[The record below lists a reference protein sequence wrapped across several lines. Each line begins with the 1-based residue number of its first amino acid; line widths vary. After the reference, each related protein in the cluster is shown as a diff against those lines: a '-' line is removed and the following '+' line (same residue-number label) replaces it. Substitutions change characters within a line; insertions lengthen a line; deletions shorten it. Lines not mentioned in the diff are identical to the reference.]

1 MSNAFFKSK
10 KVQITFSPLSIANFD
25 ESTVI
30 ISAAIVDEFLAHA
43 N

>member
-10 KVQITFSPLSIANFD
+10 EVQTTFYPLSRANFD

-30 ISAAIVDEFLAHA
+30 IRAAIVDEFLTYA